1 MKKKWEKPKLV
12 ILYRG
17 QSEENVLKIC
27 KHEHGATASEE
38 NVLKICKH
46 EHGATAGPQVQ
57 VNACFRPNC
66 ASSCV
71 SMLVT

>member
-1 MKKKWEKPKLV
+1 MKKKWKKPKLV

-17 QSEENVLKIC
+17 Q
-27 KHEHGATASEE
+27 SEE